1 MPTAGRTVAI
11 AIADTDNHVLARQ
24 ALLHSCKLFPPD
36 QVIIFSDDPQAWPG
50 FEIIQIPKITS
61 INEYNRL
68 IVKDLPNVLKCDFVL
83 VIQYDGFVLHPE
95 EFANLFF
102 HYDYIGAPWGGLDE
116 PCVGN
121 GGFSL
126 RSRKFVE
133 EAAKIDYPDLSVA
146 EDYFLCRLKHDELR
160 DLGIHFAPKEIARHF
175 AVEWPPVPW
184 KTFGFHGILLLPNVY
199 RNNPTFLSDN
209 LSNRIKGSRS
219 LYLDA
224 AALLLQ
230 ARIHDRKVS

>member
-11 AIADTDNHVLARQ
+11 AIADTDNHVLAYQ

-36 QVIIFSDDPQAWPG
+36 QVIIFSDDPKAWPG

-61 INEYNRL
+61 INEYNQL
-68 IVKDLPNVLKCDFVL
+68 IVKKLPIELKCDFVL

-102 HYDYIGAPWGGLDE
+102 NYDYIGAPWGGADE

-126 RSRKFVE
+126 RSRKFLE
-133 EAAKIDYPDLSVA
+133 EAALLDYPDTSIA
-146 EDYFLCRLKHDELR
+146 EDYYLCKLKHDELTAR
-160 DLGIHFAPKEIARHF
+160 GVAFAPKEIARHF
-175 AVEWPPVPW
+175 SVEWPPVPW
-184 KTFGFHGILLLPNVY
+184 KTFGFHGVFLLPIIY
-199 RNNPTFLSDN
+199 RGFPEFLN
-209 LSNRIKGSRS
+209 EHLSQRIKSSRS
-219 LYLDA
+219 EYL
-224 AALLLQ
+224 
-230 ARIHDRKVS
+230 RSMIHPDN